1 MIAFNRSNNF
11 KYARQPRVERININC
26 LLCGNEFVVTLNNP
40 KGRKF
45 CSEHCARVYH
55 GKKGN
60 EVQTKNSDA
69 HLKLVKEYI
78 YNWSLDNRE
87 LVLNTP
93 YNKISTTLNAL
104 FEQIENKYNIKDKR
118 TISKAIFGKDK
129 GRKKTLLH
137 LKEFVLNTQYDVCRP
152 KSELTDGT

>member
-1 MIAFNRSNNF
+1 MLRN
-11 KYARQPRVERININC
+11 
-26 LLCGNEFVVTLNNP
+26 
-40 KGRKF
+40 
-45 CSEHCARVYH
+45 
-55 GKKGN
+55 
-60 EVQTKNSDA
+60 
-69 HLKLVKEYI
+69 I